1 MKTWEQAR
9 TEIKSLSEE
18 EKNESRQLAH
28 IIANL
33 IKRRQRLG
41 LTQQEVADR
50 AGLKQE
56 AIARLEAAKK
66 MPRFDTLLR
75 VSNSLNMEI
84 SISPRSSKK
93 ANERA
98 AEKAVG

>member
-9 TEIKSLSEE
+9 AEIKSLSEE

-33 IKRRQRLG
+33 IQRRQRLG

-75 VSNSLNMEI
+75 VSNSLNMDI
-84 SISPRSSKK
+84 TVSPRDSKK
-93 ANERA
+93 TKRLA

>member
-1 MKTWEQAR
+1 MTTWRETRA
-9 TEIKSLSEE
+9 ELESLSEN
-18 EKNESRQLAH
+18 EKQEIKQLAH
-28 IIANL
+28 IIAKI
-33 IKRRQRLG
+33 IKRRHWLG

-75 VSNSLNMEI
+75 VSNSLNMDI
-84 SISPRSSKK
+84 TVSPRSINNHIS
-93 ANERA
+93 NN
-98 AEKAVG
+98 AVG